1 MYIYV
6 YTYVYSIY
14 IIYIKVVAILTNK
27 HHWGPSTSPEVPLV
41 PVKLSGFEVR
51 VKPRMRI

>member
-1 MYIYV
+1 MCIVYIYIHMYIY
-6 YTYVYSIY
+6 
-14 IIYIKVVAILTNK
+14 IYIKVVAILTNK